1 MEIGT
6 QKIETQRLILRRFK
20 LSDAKAMFNNYT
32 SDTKVTEFLNWQPH
46 KSAKETK
53 KVLLKWTSNYH
64 NKQNYN
70 WAIELKEIG
79 QVIGSISANRN
90 NVLWHNGKKAI
101 ITKEIGYA
109 LGSDWWGKG
118 IMTEALSAVID
129 FLFANTDTTRI
140 AAKHNPE
147 NIGSG
152 KVMQNAGMQY
162 EGTFRQCH
170 TSNYGVE
177 DSAVY
182 AILRSDYISK
192 T

>member
-53 KVLLKWTSNYH
+53 KVLLKWTTNYH

-109 LGSDWWGKG
+109 LGSDWWEKG

-152 KVMQNAGMQY
+152 KVMQKAGMQY
-162 EGTFRQCH
+162 EGTFRQSH